1 MAGGGFRRVEEEG
14 VLHEKVALLVHV
26 NLPCAYIYDLVL
38 LTYINTTICFGPRCG
53 RISNR
58 FGQLVVYS

>member
-1 MAGGGFRRVEEEG
+1 VAGGGFRRVEEEG

-38 LTYINTTICFGPRCG
+38 LTYINTTICFGPRHL
-53 RISNR
+53 RHLFWPSVWSD
-58 FGQLVVYS
+58 F